1 MADYKNEFGNFAER
15 PKVEKK
21 FFDRNKVIAGLVIF
35 FVLITIPLWQ
45 NLGKT
50 VAAPTPSLDTPV
62 IKQLA
67 EKDKKCVMPTDWMR
81 ANHMQMLVDWRE
93 GVVRTKEQKVKA
105 SRGRDYVTPDG
116 KTYLASLSNTC
127 MECHSNKKEFC
138 DKCHNYA
145 AVVPNCWGC
154 HLETGKKLAEA
165 K

>member
-1 MADYKNEFGNFAER
+1 MADYKNEFGVFGER

-21 FFDRNKVIAGLVIF
+21 IFGRNRVIAGLVIF
-35 FVLITIPLWQ
+35 VVLITIPLWK

-67 EKDKKCVMPTDWMR
+67 EKDKKCVMPTEWMR
-81 ANHMQMLVDWRE
+81 ANHMQLLIDWRE
-93 GVVRTKEQKVKA
+93 NVVRTKEQKVKT

-116 KTYLASLSNTC
+116 KTYLASLTNTC

-145 AVVPNCWGC
+145 AVAPNCWGC
-154 HLETGKKLAEA
+154 HQEKGKKLAEA

>member
-21 FFDRNKVIAGLVIF
+21 FFDRNKVIAGLAIF

-145 AVVPNCWGC
+145 AVAPNCWGC

>member
-1 MADYKNEFGNFAER
+1 MADYKNEFGVFAER

-21 FFDRNKVIAGLVIF
+21 LFDCNSVIAGIVIF
-35 FVLITIPLWQ
+35 LIVITIPLWQ

-67 EKDKKCVMPTDWMR
+67 EKDKKCVMPTEWMR
-81 ANHMQMLVDWRE
+81 ANHMQLLVDWRE
-93 GVVRTKEQKVKA
+93 DVVRTKEQKVKT

-116 KTYLASLSNTC
+116 KTYLASLTNTC

-145 AVVPNCWGC
+145 AVAPNCWGC
-154 HLETGKKLAEA
+154 HQETGKKLAEA